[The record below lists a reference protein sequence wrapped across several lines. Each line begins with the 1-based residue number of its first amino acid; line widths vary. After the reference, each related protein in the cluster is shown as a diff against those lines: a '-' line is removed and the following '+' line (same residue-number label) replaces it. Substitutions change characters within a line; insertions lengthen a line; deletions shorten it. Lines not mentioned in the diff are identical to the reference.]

1 MNVMTQR
8 HFDEEL
14 SDLKTKLLR
23 MAGQAEDQIDKALT
37 ALVTRDSALARQVIE
52 RDHQVNALDVEID
65 EESIRLLALHQ
76 PAARDLRLVT
86 TAMKIATELER
97 ISDLAENVCE
107 RAIELNEEPQLKPYI
122 DIPMMGKMARM
133 MVKQSIDAFVK
144 DDAALARKVLTDDD
158 FVDDLMEQL
167 FRELL
172 SFMLEDT
179 RTISRAIRLSFIAKY
194 LERMAD
200 TDPSNAENGGELGY
214 FSKGTMVEEFEN
226 IAFSMNVGEISD
238 PVKTDYGYHLIHL
251 TDKKE
256 AKEANFEDHKEEI
269 KQTLFDQKISTLYS
283 TWITEQREKLEIEST
298 LVKE

>member
-1 MNVMTQR
+1 MTQR

-14 SDLKTKLLR
+14 ADLKTKLLR

-37 ALVTRDSALARQVIE
+37 ALVTRDSALAREVIE
-52 RDHQVNALDVEID
+52 RDHQVNELDVEID

-122 DIPMMGKMARM
+122 DIPMMGNLARM

-144 DDAALARKVLTDDD
+144 DDSTLARKVLTDDD
-158 FVDDLMEQL
+158 FVDNLMEQL

-200 TDPSNAENGGELGY
+200 HAT
-214 FSKGTMVEEFEN
+214 N
-226 IAFSMNVGEISD
+226 IAELVVYLVEG
-238 PVKTDYGYHLIHL
+238 
-251 TDKKE
+251 
-256 AKEANFEDHKEEI
+256 
-269 KQTLFDQKISTLYS
+269 KIIRHTTPSGPP
-283 TWITEQREKLEIEST
+283 KNNLE
-298 LVKE
+298 

>member
-1 MNVMTQR
+1 MKVMIQR

-23 MAGQAEDQIDKALT
+23 MAGQVEDQIDQALT
-37 ALVTRDSALARQVIE
+37 ALVTRDSALAHQVIE
-52 RDHQVNALDVEID
+52 RDHLVNSLDVEID

-122 DIPMMGKMARM
+122 DIPMMGNMARM

-144 DDAALARKVLTDDD
+144 DDAMLARKVLTDDD

-200 TDPSNAENGGELGY
+200 HAT
-214 FSKGTMVEEFEN
+214 N
-226 IAFSMNVGEISD
+226 IAELVVYLVEG
-238 PVKTDYGYHLIHL
+238 
-251 TDKKE
+251 
-256 AKEANFEDHKEEI
+256 
-269 KQTLFDQKISTLYS
+269 KIIRH
-283 TWITEQREKLEIEST
+283 ITPPGSSSNSLAES
-298 LVKE
+298 

>member
-1 MNVMTQR
+1 MKIMTQR

-14 SDLKTKLLR
+14 ADLKTKLLR
-23 MAGQAEDQIDKALT
+23 MAGLAEDQIDKALT

-65 EESIRLLALHQ
+65 EESILLLALHQ
-76 PAARDLRLVT
+76 PAAHDLRLVT
-86 TAMKIATELER
+86 TMMKIATELER

-122 DIPMMGKMARM
+122 DIPRMGNLARK
-133 MVKQSIDAFVK
+133 MVKESIDAFVK
-144 DDAALARKVLTDDD
+144 DDAVLARKVLLDDD
-158 FVDDLMEQL
+158 DVDDLMEQL

-200 TDPSNAENGGELGY
+200 HAT
-214 FSKGTMVEEFEN
+214 N
-226 IAFSMNVGEISD
+226 IAELVVYLVEG
-238 PVKTDYGYHLIHL
+238 
-251 TDKKE
+251 
-256 AKEANFEDHKEEI
+256 
-269 KQTLFDQKISTLYS
+269 KIIRHTTPPGSSAHDLA
-283 TWITEQREKLEIEST
+283 QQ
-298 LVKE
+298 

>member
-1 MNVMTQR
+1 MNVMIQR

-52 RDHQVNALDVEID
+52 RDHEVNALDVEID
-65 EESIRLLALHQ
+65 EDSIRLLALHQ

-86 TAMKIATELER
+86 TAMKISTELER

-144 DDAALARKVLTDDD
+144 EDAMLARKVLTDDD

-172 SFMLEDT
+172 SYMIEDT

-200 TDPSNAENGGELGY
+200 HAT
-214 FSKGTMVEEFEN
+214 N
-226 IAFSMNVGEISD
+226 IAELVVYLVEGKIIRHTTP
-238 PVKTDYGYHLIHL
+238 PVSSR
-251 TDKKE
+251 
-256 AKEANFEDHKEEI
+256 N
-269 KQTLFDQKISTLYS
+269 YS
-283 TWITEQREKLEIEST
+283 AES
-298 LVKE
+298 

>member
-1 MNVMTQR
+1 MPQR

-23 MAGQAEDQIDKALT
+23 MAAQTEDQIDQALT
-37 ALVTRDSALARQVIE
+37 ALVTRDSALAREVIE
-52 RDHQVNALDVEID
+52 RDHQINALDVEID

-97 ISDLAENVCE
+97 ISDLSENVSE
-107 RAIELNEEPQLKPYI
+107 RVIELNEEPQLKPYI
-122 DIPMMGKMARM
+122 DIPMMGNMARM
-133 MVKQSIDAFVK
+133 MVKHSIDAFVK
-144 DDAALARKVLTDDD
+144 DDAQLARKVLADDD
-158 FVDDLMEQL
+158 YVDDLMEQI

-200 TDPSNAENGGELGY
+200 HAT
-214 FSKGTMVEEFEN
+214 N
-226 IAFSMNVGEISD
+226 IAELVVYLVEGKIIRHTTPPGPS
-238 PVKTDYGYHLIHL
+238 
-251 TDKKE
+251 KE
-256 AKEANFEDHKEEI
+256 SLA
-269 KQTLFDQKISTLYS
+269 QG
-283 TWITEQREKLEIEST
+283 
-298 LVKE
+298 

>member
-1 MNVMTQR
+1 MNIMPQR

-23 MAGQAEDQIDKALT
+23 MAGQTEDQIDRALT

-52 RDHQVNALDVEID
+52 RDHLVNALDVEID

-97 ISDLAENVCE
+97 ISDLAENVSE
-107 RAIELNEEPQLKPYI
+107 RVIELNEEPQLKPYI
-122 DIPMMGKMARM
+122 DIPTMGNMARM

-144 DDAALARKVLTDDD
+144 NDALLARKVLTDDD
-158 FVDDLMEQL
+158 FVDDLMEQV

-172 SFMLEDT
+172 SFMLEDA

-200 TDPSNAENGGELGY
+200 HAT
-214 FSKGTMVEEFEN
+214 N
-226 IAFSMNVGEISD
+226 IAELVVYLVEG
-238 PVKTDYGYHLIHL
+238 
-251 TDKKE
+251 
-256 AKEANFEDHKEEI
+256 
-269 KQTLFDQKISTLYS
+269 KIIRHTTPPPPSS
-283 TWITEQREKLEIEST
+283 IERATS
-298 LVKE
+298 

>member
-1 MNVMTQR
+1 MPHR

-14 SDLKTKLLR
+14 ADLKTKLLR
-23 MAGQAEDQIDKALT
+23 MAAQTEDQIDKALT
-37 ALVTRDSALARQVIE
+37 ALVTRDSALAREVIE
-52 RDHQVNALDVEID
+52 RDHEINALDVEID

-107 RAIELNEEPQLKPYI
+107 RTIELNEEPQLKPYI
-122 DIPMMGKMARM
+122 DIPMMGNMARM

-158 FVDDLMEQL
+158 YVDDLMEQL

-172 SFMLEDT
+172 SFMIEDT
-179 RTISRAIRLSFIAKY
+179 QTISRAIRLSFIAKY

-200 TDPSNAENGGELGY
+200 HAT
-214 FSKGTMVEEFEN
+214 N
-226 IAFSMNVGEISD
+226 IAELVVYLVEGKIIRHTTPPQSSPID
-238 PVKTDYGYHLIHL
+238 L
-251 TDKKE
+251 
-256 AKEANFEDHKEEI
+256 AKVNPHHSYQFFAQAHFVSRVSHI
-269 KQTLFDQKISTLYS
+269 
-283 TWITEQREKLEIEST
+283 
-298 LVKE
+298 

>member
-1 MNVMTQR
+1 VRMMTQR

-23 MAGQAEDQIDKALT
+23 MAAQTEDQIDQALT
-37 ALVTRDSALARQVIE
+37 ALVTRDSALAREVIE
-52 RDHQVNALDVEID
+52 RDHQINALDVEID

-97 ISDLAENVCE
+97 ISDLAENISE

-122 DIPMMGKMARM
+122 DIPMMGNMARV
-133 MVKQSIDAFVK
+133 MVKHSIDAFVK
-144 DDAALARKVLTDDD
+144 EDAQLARKVLTDDD
-158 FVDDLMEQL
+158 YVDDLMEQL

-200 TDPSNAENGGELGY
+200 HAT
-214 FSKGTMVEEFEN
+214 N
-226 IAFSMNVGEISD
+226 IAELVVYLVEGKIIRHTT
-238 PVKTDYGYHLIHL
+238 PPAPP
-251 TDKKE
+251 KE
-256 AKEANFEDHKEEI
+256 RLAKG
-269 KQTLFDQKISTLYS
+269 
-283 TWITEQREKLEIEST
+283 
-298 LVKE
+298 